1 VVKQR
6 RSQIDSSKRRQI
18 LPKEIR
24 RKQLI
29 RATMGRIAEV
39 GLSQV
44 TLSAVTQKAGLSQ
57 GIANLHFDSKD
68 NLLVETLK
76 FVTDEYNLGLQQI
89 LSGTGYLSAQAKLQ
103 ALVQFQFSRSVTE
116 ETKMAVWFAFYGEA
130 KSRPTYQ
137 SICAD
142 SDRRAALGM
151 KTLMTA
157 VSEELGH
164 DIDTAFV
171 TDGYI
176 ALIDGLWLS
185 LLLSPR
191 KLGRVKAKQV
201 VFQYLKGVFPLWSDV
216 R

>member
-1 VVKQR
+1 MVKQR

-76 FVTDEYNLGLQQI
+76 FVKDEYNLGLQQI

-103 ALVQFQFSRSVTE
+103 A
-116 ETKMAVWFAFYGEA
+116 
-130 KSRPTYQ
+130 
-137 SICAD
+137 
-142 SDRRAALGM
+142 
-151 KTLMTA
+151 
-157 VSEELGH
+157 
-164 DIDTAFV
+164 
-171 TDGYI
+171 
-176 ALIDGLWLS
+176 
-185 LLLSPR
+185 
-191 KLGRVKAKQV
+191 
-201 VFQYLKGVFPLWSDV
+201 
-216 R
+216 

>member
-1 VVKQR
+1 
-6 RSQIDSSKRRQI
+6 
-18 LPKEIR
+18 
-24 RKQLI
+24 
-29 RATMGRIAEV
+29 
-39 GLSQV
+39 
-44 TLSAVTQKAGLSQ
+44 
-57 GIANLHFDSKD
+57 
-68 NLLVETLK
+68 
-76 FVTDEYNLGLQQI
+76 
-89 LSGTGYLSAQAKLQ
+89 
-103 ALVQFQFSRSVTE
+103 
-116 ETKMAVWFAFYGEA
+116 
-130 KSRPTYQ
+130 
-137 SICAD
+137 
-142 SDRRAALGM
+142 M